1 MCRNFSKFLPNQ
13 EELLKN
19 LRKENPQFRRLDKT
33 VLLSTHILQEVD
45 ALCDRVIIINKGEIV
60 LDQALEE
67 LRSKQE
73 QIIEKFYNLAQKVL
87 TGMNSELYCY
97 YCIGKQKGLDE
108 NIYFLFK
115 AETKKEVSLLK
126 NLIYININ
134 ILTNN
139 VKYTCEADIMMKNR
153 LIEYRL
159 LTTVINADS

>member
-1 MCRNFSKFLPNQ
+1 MT
-13 EELLKN
+13 
-19 LRKENPQFRRLDKT
+19 T
-33 VLLSTHILQEVD
+33 VLLTSTPEKTSLVFLQ
-45 ALCDRVIIINKGEIV
+45 IKIN
-60 LDQALEE
+60 AWYLEE
-67 LRSKQE
+67 TKQE

-159 LTTVINADS
+159 LTTVINADSWTSRKKLKKKLNLIVKKNRRRKRLQKY